1 MKNFIEDSAESI
13 MLNSMA
19 NVFVAEK
26 LDPVGKEDADI
37 DNDGDSDSSDS
48 YLRKR
53 RKAIGAAIAA
63 DKAKRVKK
71 EEVEFAMRQKVEGL
85 TEKKLYKSEK
95 ATTSD
100 EKETEITEK
109 SVKNKVVINP
119 DIAEGVLDAALK
131 TDKKVGELHKK
142 VDNDVKR
149 MKAGKKFK
157 EEVELEEG
165 IRDRLKS
172 AAKAVKKGVEQENKF
187 QRASGETLDRMK
199 RMTRHKQDKYGP
211 STLKQRLRTGA
222 DHNIDNEKKAKQV
235 KEGATEV
242 AMSNKETMLQKKKNK
257 IDMMISRER
266 NKELMKK
273 EETINEK
280 AVSRAQQKF
289 MGMVRAAQKGEGA
302 SSPEVAKVAA
312 SMKKKDVKD
321 FASTKHDKLPE
332 KKSVKEE
339 IIAMLESRREDAQ
352 KSLAKVKDRQK
363 VLDAHEKKTG
373 KKLDITKTPEHKDHK
388 KNFPGAKRT
397 GKKVKGAKETPSE
410 THNRRVNRNVS
421 RIVKHGYTSK
431 EKEEVKGMAKHA
443 SRFD

>member
-53 RKAIGAAIAA
+53 RKAVGAAIAA

-71 EEVEFAMRQKVEGL
+71 EEIEFAMRQKVEGL

-172 AAKAVKKGVEQENKF
+172 AAKAVKKGVEQENKL

-235 KEGATEV
+235 KEGAT
-242 AMSNKETMLQKKKNK
+242 
-257 IDMMISRER
+257 
-266 NKELMKK
+266 
-273 EETINEK
+273 
-280 AVSRAQQKF
+280 SRAQQKF

-373 KKLDITKTPEHKDHK
+373 KKLDITKTPEHKAHK
-388 KNFPGAKRT
+388 QNFPGAKRT
-397 GKKVKGAKETPSE
+397 GKKVKGAKETPQE
-410 THNRRVNRNVS
+410 TQNRRINKSNA

-431 EKEEVKGMAKHA
+431 EKKEVQSMAKHA